1 MYEDSSLDC
10 GMAEASALRNDDAV
24 FADRGFAIA
33 QAPVRRSRVI
43 RTRPEGV
50 LTLNTL

>member
-10 GMAEASALRNDDAV
+10 GMTEASALRDDDAV
-24 FADRGFAIA
+24 FADRGLAITK
-33 QAPVRRSRVI
+33 APVRRSRVI
-43 RTRPEGV
+43 RTRPECV